1 MKFRGKAISGT
12 SLLMMLGVV
21 FFATVLVSA
30 IVISSIALQFGPTTV
45 TDPGNIVLTKGT
57 EPGAIYAGNP
67 AEYTFTAKVPQAMT
81 GAFLTITVT
90 EAETIVDGDI
100 TSIKVVYDGGEETEL
115 TVGTVA
121 DGKITATHMIGD
133 QAASDAVPCTV
144 TIVYANAGTY
154 TVSAVLSGTV

>member
-1 MKFRGKAISGT
+1 
-12 SLLMMLGVV
+12 MMLGVV

-45 TDPGNIVLTKGT
+45 TDPGSIVLTEGT
-57 EPGAIYAGNP
+57 APDAIYTGNP

-90 EAETIVDGDI
+90 KAETIVDGDI
-100 TSIKVVYDGGEETEL
+100 TSIKVAYGEGAEKEL
-115 TVGTVA
+115 TVGDVA
-121 DGKITATHMIGD
+121 EGKITATHMIGD
-133 QAASDAVPCTV
+133 QVANDAVPCTV

-154 TVSAVLSGTV
+154 TVGAVLSGTV